1 MITNRRNKSKLK
13 KKFGVLTPFGVV
25 LICLL
30 VLVAFFLTFFYFP
43 LGTVFQFAFSLNDF
57 ESSKTFAEIISY
69 SLNLRALQFSLIEA
83 LISTFFCL
91 GLGIPVGIFI
101 AKYHFKGRKIFLQ
114 IMTIPFVLP
123 PIVVL
128 IGFVI
133 VYGDGGWINT
143 LWKSISSESYGL
155 LSIYGSYVG
164 IILAHVF
171 YNISVVVQFMIPA
184 WQQLNYD
191 QIDVAR
197 SIGASQWKIFWKIV
211 FPQIRSSLISS
222 ALLVFIYSFN
232 SFAIVLYLGN
242 AQLQTLE
249 VRIYKLMQVS
259 FDYRSGTILAIMQLL
274 INILL
279 ILAYLQLDRSKI
291 RTNSNAKSTF
301 EYKHIIFHN
310 LSKTQKMKL
319 IGRVFFLGIVLIFEI
334 LPLIAVIITAF
345 TPIGESNSIFTGFSL
360 LFSSSYD
367 PLLGASI
374 FRLLINTLIF
384 AFITM
389 IITQIFTFAIL
400 LIYRRRYH
408 SISQYKYSSIDKILA
423 LFIIL
428 PMATSTITLALGLF
442 LQFKDSILYLKYPWV
457 LIIAAHILIGVP
469 FATRTVINAYNR
481 IDTELI
487 NVASTLGASNW
498 VIFRKIEFPL
508 IKRSLFIGAL
518 FSFAIS
524 IGEFGATN
532 FLARGKFG
540 TLSLAISKL
549 MYTRNIQLTASMATI
564 LIAITFL
571 SFIIIQHLGESR
583 FCI

>member
-1 MITNRRNKSKLK
+1 MITDQTEKNKLK
-13 KKFGVLTPFGVV
+13 KKFGIFTPFGVI

-30 VLVAFFLTFFYFP
+30 VLVSFFLVFFYFP
-43 LGTVFQFAFSLNDF
+43 LGTVFHFAFSLDPF
-57 ESSKTFAEIISY
+57 ESSKSFGEILSY
-69 SLNLRALQFSLIEA
+69 SLNFRALQFSLIES
-83 LISTFFCL
+83 LITTFFCL
-91 GLGIPVGIFI
+91 ILGIPVAIFI
-101 AKYHFKGRKIFLQ
+101 AKYNFKGRKFLLQ

-133 VYGDGGWINT
+133 VYGDGGWINS
-143 LWKSISSESYGL
+143 LWKEISNGTQGL
-155 LSIYGSYVG
+155 FSIYGSYVG

-191 QIDVAR
+191 QVDVAR
-197 SIGASQWKIFWKIV
+197 SIGASQWKIFWKII

-222 ALLVFIYSFN
+222 ALLVLIYSFN

-249 VRIYKLMQVS
+249 VRIYKLIQVS
-259 FDYRSGTILAIMQLL
+259 FDYRSGTILAITQLM

-279 ILAYLQLDRSKI
+279 ILTYLQLDRSKI
-291 RTNSNAKSTF
+291 RTNSNVKSTF
-301 EYKHIIFHN
+301 EYKQLIFYN
-310 LSKTQKMKL
+310 LSKVQKMKL
-319 IGRVFFLGIVLIFEI
+319 IGRIFFLCIILIFEL

-345 TPIGESNSIFTGFSL
+345 TPIRESNSIFTGFSL

-374 FRLLINTLIF
+374 FRLLINTLLF
-384 AFITM
+384 ALITM
-389 IITQIFTFAIL
+389 IITLIFTFAIL
-400 LIYRRRYH
+400 LIYRRRYR
-408 SISQYKYSSIDKILA
+408 SISQYKYSSIDTILA

-442 LQFKDSILYLKYPWV
+442 LQFKDSILYVKYPWM

-481 IDTELI
+481 IDTELL

-498 VIFRKIEFPL
+498 EIFRKIEFPL
-508 IKRSLFIGAL
+508 IKRSLFIGGL

-532 FLARGKFG
+532 FLARGKFS
-540 TLSLAISKL
+540 TLSIAISKL
-549 MYTRNIQLTASMATI
+549 MYTRNIQLTASMAAI
-564 LIAITFL
+564 LIVITFL
-571 SFIIIQHLGESR
+571 SFILIQHLGETR
-583 FCI
+583 FRI